1 MTPEGKI
8 PGRRWAYPAIGL
20 LMNIILGTIYSWS
33 VFRKPLENALGWNS
47 LDSSLPFTVFLLM
60 FAILMPISG
69 KLMERLGPRN
79 TAILGGVLVGLG
91 WALGGLLTSSQLS
104 LPMMVLTYGVI
115 GGSGVGMVYGV
126 PIAVSSRWIPERKG
140 LAVGL
145 TVMGFGLSPLITA
158 PLAKSMIDATGVL
171 NTFTYLG
178 LAFLAALVLLSLPL
192 RFPEGP
198 GSSAQAKTGEGISL
212 APREIVKTAT
222 FYGIWLAYV
231 LGTMG
236 GFIAISLA
244 AKYGEEVV
252 ALDSATAALATSL
265 FAVFNGI
272 GRPTFGSICD
282 RIGVKKGAVISFLL
296 ILIASLT
303 ATQSTTLVPYLASFA
318 ILWFTFGGWLAIA
331 PTATSSFFGLKH
343 QGVNYGIVFTAYGA
357 GALIG
362 PSLAG
367 YIYQSTGTYYSAFL
381 VTAAISVFGMIIA
394 ALTFRKPKPASS
406 AGAPSP

>member
-1 MTPEGKI
+1 
-8 PGRRWAYPAIGL
+8 
-20 LMNIILGTIYSWS
+20 
-33 VFRKPLENALGWNS
+33 
-47 LDSSLPFTVFLLM
+47 
-60 FAILMPISG
+60 MPISG

-104 LPMMVLTYGVI
+104 LLMMVLTYGVI

-198 GSSAQAKTGEGISL
+198 GSSAQAKAGEGISL
-212 APREIVKTAT
+212 TPREIVKTAT

-272 GRPTFGSICD
+272 GRPTFGFICD

-318 ILWFTFGGWLAIA
+318 ILWFTFGGWLAIT
-331 PTATSSFFGLKH
+331 PIATSSFFGLKH
-343 QGVNYGIVFTAYGA
+343 QSVNYGIVFTAFGA
-357 GALIG
+357 SALIG

>member
-1 MTPEGKI
+1 
-8 PGRRWAYPAIGL
+8 
-20 LMNIILGTIYSWS
+20 
-33 VFRKPLENALGWNS
+33 
-47 LDSSLPFTVFLLM
+47 
-60 FAILMPISG
+60 
-69 KLMERLGPRN
+69 
-79 TAILGGVLVGLG
+79 
-91 WALGGLLTSSQLS
+91 
-104 LPMMVLTYGVI
+104 
-115 GGSGVGMVYGV
+115 
-126 PIAVSSRWIPERKG
+126 
-140 LAVGL
+140 
-145 TVMGFGLSPLITA
+145 
-158 PLAKSMIDATGVL
+158 MIDATGVL

-343 QGVNYGIVFTAYGA
+343 QSVNYGIVFTAYGA